1 MTAIL
6 AIPYAIALVLFAA
19 EAAGKPRLRRLRTP
33 PLPSGVWVLLLLATY
48 AAQLAAIYVVA
59 IHDPSLAGVMSYFPL
74 PVVSQYCDG
83 RAAGEAVVLA
93 CALLQSY
100 GLLAL
105 YRSNVSKVA
114 VRFGCAALLLLS
126 LASPALTSFDLYGYV
141 HDSLLGL
148 AAYAP
153 PSTPFPAPYHAI
165 DLWFKGTNTS
175 LYGPLWLAIVG
186 IVMPLGGTL
195 LAKIVVWRLF
205 CTALY
210 LAFLG
215 CLAQLRLPWRVRVV
229 AALNPAIAWQFVSNG
244 HNDLIP
250 IAFLLAAAIF
260 VRSRPALAYGFF
272 VLAAL
277 VKLPYALLGLPVF
290 SAIRSRGTRVA
301 GAILAI
307 AAIALLSWAGGG
319 GAYVRALTHHAGLER
334 NVPLQHAVATTVAI
348 VLLLGGFWG
357 WRRYRTAV
365 WLIPPIGGLLPSFF
379 FPWYLAWSI
388 PYALARHRVMAYLL
402 VWFPLVGALVSGE
415 LLQPWTLLVVF
426 PALAILSFS
435 PDERPSE
442 GSPARL

>member
-1 MTAIL
+1 VTAIL

-19 EAAGKPRLRRLRTP
+19 EVAGKPKLRRLWTP
-33 PLPSGVWVLLLLATY
+33 PLPSGTWLALLLATY
-48 AAQLAAIYVVA
+48 AVQLATIYVVA
-59 IHDPSLAGVMSYFPL
+59 THDPSLAGVMSYFPL

-83 RAAGEAVVLA
+83 RAAGEAIVLV

-100 GLLAL
+100 ALLAL
-105 YRSNVSKVA
+105 YRSNVSATVT
-114 VRFGCAALLLLS
+114 RLGCAALLLLS
-126 LASPALTSFDLYGYV
+126 VAAPALSSFDVYGYV
-141 HDSLLGL
+141 HDSLLSL

-165 DLWFKGTNTS
+165 DVWFKGTNTS

-186 IVMPLGGTL
+186 IVMPLAGTL
-195 LAKIVVWRLF
+195 LAKILVWRLF

-229 AALNPAIAWQFVSNG
+229 AALNPAIVWQFVSNG

-250 IAFLLAAAIF
+250 IVFLLLAALF
-260 VRSRPALAYGFF
+260 VRSRVALAYGFF

-277 VKLPYALLGLPVF
+277 VKLPYALLGLPIF
-290 SAIRSRGTRVA
+290 AAIRSRGARVA
-301 GAILAI
+301 GTVLAMVAI
-307 AAIALLSWAGGG
+307 AALSWGGG
-319 GAYVRALTHHAGLER
+319 GNAYVHALAHHARLER
-334 NVPLQHAVATTVAI
+334 NVPLQHAVATSVA
-348 VLLLGGFWG
+348 VLLLLIAFWG
-357 WRRYRTAV
+357 GRRFRTAV

-379 FPWYLAWSI
+379 FPWYLGWSI

-402 VWFPLVGALVSGE
+402 VWFPLVGALVYGE

-426 PALAILSFS
+426 PLLAIMALS
-435 PDERPSE
+435 PSAE
-442 GSPARL
+442 K